1 METYLAHS
9 AKNGYPSQP
18 YSNHV
23 YNTTRWSLIFAREMK
38 EYCRKD
44 AEQIENILCLAAP
57 YHDLGKLDEENQK
70 VLHKEG
76 VKSGHLPVNHMDA
89 GAAFLKQKG
98 QEALCSLALVYAHH
112 QGLPD
117 FTVEMNR
124 EETVCYRDT
133 RESVRACFDREL
145 EQLLQLHRQL
155 IPESTGHNPE
165 YCEGD
170 MSMFFRMVFSCL
182 VDADHSDTA
191 TVYGQYPKRDTMP
204 KLQPELRLEALNRYV
219 ASLGADSPN
228 RRNELRTQ
236 MYEKC
241 RDGQQEEG
249 IVSNDG
255 PVGSGKTTAVM
266 AYQLNQA
273 ILKGARRIFVVLPY
287 TNIITQSV
295 EVYREALKLPGEEPE
310 TVVAELHCK
319 SDFEDEDTRYLT
331 SLWRAP
337 IIVTTAVA
345 FFETLASNRPGTLR
359 RLHELPGSIIFMDEA
374 HAALPLKLLPLA
386 WHWMK
391 VLEKEWNCYWILASG
406 SLVRFWQIPELVGM
420 EKKQVPEMVP
430 ANLRNELL
438 GYEKNRIQ
446 FCWNPR
452 PLSRTELTD
461 WVMAE
466 PGPRL
471 VIMNT
476 VQSAAVI
483 ADDICRKYG
492 RECVEHL
499 STALMP
505 EDRAETIKVVKR
517 RLENPVDTNWVLV
530 ATSCVEAGVDFS
542 FRIGFRELAS
552 VLSLLQAAGRID
564 RNGFYGD
571 AKMWS
576 FSMQDDTML
585 TQNPRVKISAG
596 ILEEYLRNG
605 MEITPELSTKSI
617 RDELQRG
624 KIETKEMHALIEAE
638 AIQNFKTV
646 NDVFHVIEN
655 DATPV
660 IVKDDVAEQFKQGY
674 GNWKDVQKYS
684 VSIRR
689 KNLKRWQVKQIAE
702 DVYQWTLSYD
712 SFLGYMAGVLRQVEF
727 EHGFLE
733 F

>member
-1 METYLAHS
+1 MESYLAHS

-18 YSNHV
+18 YLNHV
-23 YNTTRWSLIFAREMK
+23 YNTTKWSLIFAREMK
-38 EYCRKD
+38 GYCRKD
-44 AEQIENILCLAAP
+44 AEQIENILCLAAS
-57 YHDLGKLDEENQK
+57 YHDLGKLDEKNQE

-98 QEALCSLALVYAHH
+98 QEARCSLILVYAHH

-117 FTVEMNR
+117 FTVEENR
-124 EETVCYRDT
+124 AETVCYRDA
-133 RESVRACFDREL
+133 RESVRACFDREM
-145 EQLLQLHRQL
+145 EQLLQIHRQL
-155 IPESTGHNPE
+155 IPESTAHNPE

-191 TVYGQYPKRDTMP
+191 TVYGQYPERDNIP
-204 KLQPELRLEALNRYV
+204 KLQPALRLEALNRYV
-219 ASLGADSPN
+219 ASLGEKN
-228 RRNELRTQ
+228 QNKRNDLRTQ
-236 MYEKC
+236 MYKRC
-241 RDGQQEEG
+241 RDGQREEG
-249 IVSNDG
+249 IVSNAG
-255 PVGSGKTTAVM
+255 SVGSGKTTAVM

-295 EVYREALKLPGEEPE
+295 EVYRQALVLPGEEPE
-310 TVVAELHCK
+310 AVVAELHCK
-319 SDFEDEDTRYLT
+319 ADFEDEDTRYLT

-345 FFETLASNRPGTLR
+345 FFETLASNRPGALR
-359 RLHELPGSIIFMDEA
+359 CLHELPGSVIFMDEA

-391 VLEKEWNCYWILASG
+391 VLEDEWSCYWILASG
-406 SLVRFWQIPELVGM
+406 SLVRFWQLPELVGI

-430 ANLRNELL
+430 TNLRSELL

-446 FCWNPR
+446 FCWNPC
-452 PLSRTELTD
+452 PFSRAELID
-461 WVMAE
+461 WVMAK

-476 VQSAAVI
+476 VQSAAVV
-483 ADDICRKYG
+483 AEDICRKYG

-505 EDRAETIKVVKR
+505 EDRADTIKAVKK
-517 RLENPVDTNWVLV
+517 RLENQEDTNWVLV

-552 VLSLLQAAGRID
+552 VLSLLQAAGRVN
-564 RNGFYGD
+564 RNGCYKD
-571 AKMWS
+571 AQMWS

-585 TQNPRVKISAG
+585 TQNPGVKISAG
-596 ILEEYLRNG
+596 ILEEYLRDG

-624 KIETKEMHALIEAE
+624 KTETKEMQALMEAE

-646 NDVFHVIEN
+646 NDWFHVIEN
-655 DATPV
+655 DAVPV
-660 IVKDDVAEQFKQGY
+660 IVKADVAEQIKLGY
-674 GNWKDVQKYS
+674 GNWKEVQKYS
-684 VSIRR
+684 VSIRG
-689 KNLKRWQVKQIAE
+689 KNLEKWQVKQIAE
-702 DVYQWTLSYD
+702 DVYQWTLFYD
-712 SFLGYMAGVLRQVEF
+712 SFLGYMAGVLRQAEF
-727 EHGFLE
+727 DHG
-733 F
+733 